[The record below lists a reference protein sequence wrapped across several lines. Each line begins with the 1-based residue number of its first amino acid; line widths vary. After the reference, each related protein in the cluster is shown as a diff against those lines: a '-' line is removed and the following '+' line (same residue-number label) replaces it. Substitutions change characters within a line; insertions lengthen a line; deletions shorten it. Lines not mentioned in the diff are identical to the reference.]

1 MQLNNIGSN
10 KTELHLNGANI
21 LFSYN
26 IPVACWID
34 GQFYKT
40 NKKWSQTTSKHINSW
55 VHLAVEKDQ
64 EFFDNLIK
72 GV

>member
-26 IPVACWID
+26 TPVACWIE

>member
-10 KTELHLNGANI
+10 KTELHLNGVNI

-26 IPVACWID
+26 TPVACWID

>member
-26 IPVACWID
+26 TPVACWID

-40 NKKWSQTTSKHINSW
+40 NKKRPTFNFS
-55 VHLAVEKDQ
+55 
-64 EFFDNLIK
+64 F
-72 GV
+72 